1 MQKYKLNFNKLLV
14 TQRFRSTTRNRL
26 RIKTNISIFYV
37 CHSVFA
43 LRHVISNET
52 RQNKQSFPAIANKPL
67 PQLQTNHFHTQKK
80 LVKSTMVNLT
90 SFTLFI
96 FLSQLLVKLSA
107 CYPLDVHCK
116 ISYLRLIKGQ
126 LKQMAY
132 IVTYGDCHLKF
143 LWKFVFHI
151 VVQIKLDFLTFKGS
165 CYHIFNVIH

>member
-67 PQLQTNHFHTQKK
+67 PQLQNKPLPHPQKK
-80 LVKSTMVNLT
+80 LAKSTMVNLT

-107 CYPLDVHCK
+107 CYPLDMHCK
-116 ISYLRLIKGQ
+116 ISY
-126 LKQMAY
+126 
-132 IVTYGDCHLKF
+132 F
-143 LWKFVFHI
+143 
-151 VVQIKLDFLTFKGS
+151 
-165 CYHIFNVIH
+165 

>member
-14 TQRFRSTTRNRL
+14 TQHFRSTTRNRL

-37 CHSVFA
+37 CHSIFA

-67 PQLQTNHFHTQKK
+67 PQLQTNHFHNCKTNHFHTHKKK
-80 LVKSTMVNLT
+80 LAKSTMVNLT

-107 CYPLDVHCK
+107 CYPLDMHCK
-116 ISYLRLIKGQ
+116 ISY
-126 LKQMAY
+126 
-132 IVTYGDCHLKF
+132 F
-143 LWKFVFHI
+143 
-151 VVQIKLDFLTFKGS
+151 
-165 CYHIFNVIH
+165 

>member
-14 TQRFRSTTRNRL
+14 TQHFRSTTRNRL

-37 CHSVFA
+37 CYNIFA

-67 PQLQTNHFHTQKK
+67 PQLQTNHFRNCKQTTSTIAKQTTSTPTKK
-80 LVKSTMVNLT
+80 LAKSTMVNLT

-107 CYPLDVHCK
+107 CYPLDMHCK
-116 ISYLRLIKGQ
+116 ISY
-126 LKQMAY
+126 
-132 IVTYGDCHLKF
+132 F
-143 LWKFVFHI
+143 
-151 VVQIKLDFLTFKGS
+151 
-165 CYHIFNVIH
+165 

>member
-37 CHSVFA
+37 CYNIFA

-67 PQLQTNHFHTQKK
+67 PQLQTNHFRNCKQTTSTPTKK

-107 CYPLDVHCK
+107 CYPLDMHCK
-116 ISYLRLIKGQ
+116 ISY
-126 LKQMAY
+126 
-132 IVTYGDCHLKF
+132 F
-143 LWKFVFHI
+143 
-151 VVQIKLDFLTFKGS
+151 
-165 CYHIFNVIH
+165 

>member
-43 LRHVISNET
+43 LRHVIGCES
-52 RQNKQSFPAIANKPL
+52 RQNKQSFPAIAK
-67 PQLQTNHFHTQKK
+67 QTTSTPTKK

-151 VVQIKLDFLTFKGS
+151 VVQIKLDFFTFKGS